1 MTGSFPDKETKVFL
15 FEYFHE
21 GSKWMV
27 EIPATNMD
35 DAQARIK
42 KLPWAK
48 PVGEL
53 VAKFPAS
60 GGWIARCLCWLR
72 NVWVNARS
80 AR

>member
-1 MTGSFPDKETKVFL
+1 MLGSFQKSESKVFL

-21 GSKWMV
+21 GSNYMV
-27 EIPATNMD
+27 EIHATNMD

-72 NVWVNARS
+72 NLWFTA
-80 AR
+80 